1 MAEET
6 VEAQVTL
13 PEAGAMI
20 QASQENNDALQKY
33 LEGEQA
39 LVATMQ
45 ELLDV
50 MKSNG
55 GRYNDDGTTS
65 GANSTAIVKRGGEDT
80 AIQTIKD
87 LFGDGGEASNAGTKL
102 AKLGDATDALSEVLG
117 GGRATG
123 LTQVLKNA
131 KGGLGG
137 LTEMLEGVGGAGGV
151 TRALGAFGGA
161 LAVAVTAI
169 ELNNKAMDTMQQA
182 KDVAVSQTG
191 SDQNMLL
198 GAEEWTDVQMRSTF
212 SPLSEQ
218 DAQAIQQNLIA
229 GRARFGTDEYYE
241 GMEFA
246 SAARL
251 NYSMDAGSAAKLY
264 TDAVVKGTAST
275 EDLTRALDNMA
286 KIAGETNTTMTEMI
300 GAYEQSI
307 QKLENAFPGQGER
320 IASDIAASVGSSE
333 QYSALANM
341 AAKYGGDMQYGSM
354 FTQLM
359 NEYGT
364 RYSPGDAAALASIDL
379 LKMGYMPTGAKD
391 IAWLTSYPLS
401 DEGKTF
407 LQYLNEK
414 DFGGMRAALEDMQK
428 NRAGD
433 YSVFLG
439 NLEGIGIDISTVN
452 TPESIV
458 STFGGISDYTP
469 PSGDVKNA
477 DEEMAEA
484 GYTSADYAAEYGA
497 VQEDYLMHTSS
508 GYDVYAMADAEKLSA
523 AAQEGAAKTKADT
536 SLDNAADYTNLSEQ
550 DRYALLN
557 RLSASDRQKMKD
569 VFSKEAQMEVLDT
582 IGEMYAQS
590 AWTDYGI
597 DTYLSKNT
605 DAVSQVIDKYS
616 SYISKDQTG
625 KEQQKVLVDVHLS
638 FEDDMGRF
646 VYEKFVSTS
655 TEDARNSGSD

>member
-433 YSVFLG
+433 Y
-439 NLEGIGIDISTVN
+439 
-452 TPESIV
+452 
-458 STFGGISDYTP
+458 TP